1 MERSWHA
8 EPAEAVLAAL
18 GTSGGGLTADEA
30 RARQAAHGPNVLPA
44 APPESA
50 WRILGR
56 QLSSPL
62 VWVLLASGGVAGAL
76 GETVDAGVVFGV
88 VVLNTLVGF
97 AQELRASRAIAALSG
112 MVSETASVWRDG
124 RPATVPAAELVD
136 GDVVTLAS
144 GDRVP
149 ADLRVLEVHGLRV
162 DESQLT
168 GESLP
173 VEKDPRAVEAKAGL
187 GDRTS
192 MAWTGSLVTY
202 GTARGVVVAIGARTE
217 LGKIS
222 GLMVA
227 VPELETPLTRAL
239 ARLSTQIAWFVLALS
254 ALMIGVGTARLLG
267 EGLPL
272 VDAVR
277 DTILFAI
284 ALAVGAVP
292 EGLPAT
298 VTIALAI
305 GVQRMARRRAIIRH
319 LPAVETLG
327 STSVICTD
335 KTGTLTK
342 NEMTLV
348 ELWRPAGAS
357 GGAARARFEGVGYAP
372 VGAVVALEDDAA
384 SGPDALRSV
393 LTAAVRASDA
403 DLPSAG
409 EVFGDPTEL
418 ALVVGAAKLGLDPA
432 AIRAAAPRLDVLP
445 FESDR
450 KLMAVESR
458 VDGTSRIELKGAPE
472 VVLPR
477 VADVEVVA
485 AARAALAGYT
495 ARALRVLAVAEVIAA
510 PETTKGGGLGAR
522 VDAAPLRLLGL
533 AAMMDPVRPEAVAA
547 VATARRAGITVKM
560 ITGDHPDT
568 AAAIGAELG
577 LVDATPAPGAV
588 VTGAELDT
596 LDDAAWPAVAER
608 GTVFARVAPEH
619 KLRLVRALQGQGR
632 VVAMTGDGV
641 NDAPALEQA
650 DVGVA
655 MGQAGSSV
663 AREAADVILTDDDFA
678 TIVAAI
684 EEGRRVYDNLIKSLV
699 FILPTNLGLAGI
711 LGVALVAFP
720 FDVATR
726 ELLLPVRATQIL
738 WINLVCAVALALPLA
753 FEALEPDAMTR
764 PPRAPSL
771 PVLTRFVLVRTT
783 LVAALMTAASIAL
796 FAFVRARCLA
806 AGLEA
811 HAAVQAAQT
820 AAVTTV
826 VAFQSFYL
834 LTCRAL
840 RGSVFARGRGV
851 NPLVFVGIGA
861 LWALQLAFVYAPP
874 FQAVFDTRALAPD
887 EVGAALLA
895 GAAVLPLIALEKGL
909 VRPDV
914 DR

>member
-8 EPAEAVLAAL
+8 EPTDGVLAAL
-18 GTSGGGLTADEA
+18 GARDGGLGAEEA
-30 RARQAAHGPNVLPA
+30 LARRAAQGPNVLPA

-62 VWVLLASGGVAGAL
+62 IWVLLASGGVAGAL

-149 ADLRVLEVHGLRV
+149 ADLRILEVHGLRV

-168 GESLP
+168 GESVP
-173 VEKDPRAVEAKAGL
+173 VEKDPRPVSAQAGL

-202 GTARGVVVAIGARTE
+202 GTARGVVVATGARTA

-222 GLMVA
+222 GLMA
-227 VPELETPLTRAL
+227 SVPELETPLTRAL
-239 ARLSTQIAWFVLALS
+239 ARLSAQIAWFVLALS

-277 DTILFAI
+277 ETILFAI

-348 ELWRPAGAS
+348 ELWRPTP
-357 GGAARARFEGVGYAP
+357 GGGARARFEGVGYAP
-372 VGAVVALEDDAA
+372 VGEVVPIDADA
-384 SGPDALRSV
+384 TPDALRAV
-393 LTAAVRASDA
+393 LSAAVRASDA

-418 ALVVGAAKLGLDPA
+418 ALVVGAAKLGIDA
-432 AIRAAAPRLDVLP
+432 ATLRAMSPRLDVLP

-458 VDGTSRIELKGAPE
+458 VDGASRVELKGAPE

-477 VADVEVVA
+477 VADAEVA
-485 AARAALAGYT
+485 RAARAALGGYT
-495 ARALRVLAVAEVIAA
+495 ARALRVLAIAEVASGPDDGEA
-510 PETTKGGGLGAR
+510 GLGAR

-547 VATARRAGITVKM
+547 VAGARSAGITVKM

-577 LVDATPAPGAV
+577 LVEARPAPGAV
-588 VTGAELDT
+588 VTGAELDA
-596 LDDAAWPAVAER
+596 LEDARWPEVAER
-608 GTVFARVAPEH
+608 GAVFARVAPEH
-619 KLRLVRALQGQGR
+619 KLKLVRALQGRGR

-655 MGQAGSSV
+655 MGKAGSSV
-663 AREAADVILTDDDFA
+663 AREAADVVLTDDNFA

-720 FDVATR
+720 FDPATR

-738 WINLVCAVALALPLA
+738 WINLVCAVARARPLA
-753 FEALEPDAMTR
+753 FEAIEPDAMTR
-764 PPRAPSL
+764 PPRAPTR
-771 PVLTRFVLVRTT
+771 PVLTRFVVVRTA

-796 FAFVRARCLA
+796 FSYVRAEGLA
-806 AGLEA
+806 SGLDA

-840 RGSVFARGRGV
+840 RGSIFARGRGV
-851 NPLVFVGIGA
+851 NPLVFVGIGG
-861 LWALQLAFVYAPP
+861 LWALQLAFIYAPP
-874 FQAVFDTRALAPD
+874 LQAIFETRALAVV
-887 EVGAALLA
+887 EVGAAIVA
-895 GAAVLPLIALEKGL
+895 GAAVLPLIALERAL
-909 VRPDV
+909 ARPDV